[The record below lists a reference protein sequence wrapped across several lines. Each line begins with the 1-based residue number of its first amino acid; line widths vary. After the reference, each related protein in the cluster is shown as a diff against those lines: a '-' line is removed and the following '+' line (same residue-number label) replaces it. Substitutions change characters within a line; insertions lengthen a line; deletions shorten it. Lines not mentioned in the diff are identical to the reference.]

1 MKLMLWGSIP
11 LAFGFEY
18 CEHFLTVSTS
28 LHISFQVIILL
39 LILKWVTF
47 WDKKLMEYEL
57 EMTSRIW
64 DLHERPGEKK
74 QD

>member
-39 LILKWVTF
+39 LILRWVTF
-47 WDKKLMEYEL
+47 WDKKLIKFEL
-57 EMTSRIW
+57 EMTSRNW
-64 DLHERPGEKK
+64 NLPERSDGKK
-74 QD
+74 